1 MRYCV
6 LRGIVYIAGL
16 VDCDSIALS
25 LLILPLLGTI
35 LSARPKCL
43 VHSFIGDVGLLV
55 IALTDLVRG
64 AGLERLNSDLVCL
77 PPVVLFT
84 DDLGAG
90 TNLFSAVSHGDL
102 HLLLDSR

>member
-1 MRYCV
+1 MRDRV
-6 LRGIVYIAGL
+6 LLGAVDVVGL
-16 VDCDSIALS
+16 VNYFSIALF

-43 VHSFIGDVGLLV
+43 VHSVIGDVGLLV

-77 PPVVLFT
+77 PPVFLFT
-84 DDLGAG
+84 DDLGAW

-102 HLLLDSR
+102 HLLLDSS